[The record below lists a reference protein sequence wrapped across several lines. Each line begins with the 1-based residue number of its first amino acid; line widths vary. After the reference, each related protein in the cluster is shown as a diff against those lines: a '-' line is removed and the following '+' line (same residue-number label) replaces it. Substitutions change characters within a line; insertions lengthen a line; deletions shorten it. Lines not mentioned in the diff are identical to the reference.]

1 MPRKSLEE
9 RALFEALGV
18 VPTSTT
24 LAPGPP
30 SERGP
35 RHSSPKAAL
44 RHCCAA
50 WQRAFDAYMS
60 TRKGD
65 NIDRMFA
72 TTPAAEAYC
81 NAMPMLDG
89 YDGVCAFIA
98 CTAHGILIGAIPKE
112 RGGQL
117 LYAAQVALA
126 TVQKKP
132 KPPASAPSDPP
143 PPPDQQYFL
152 GQIPTQT

>member
-1 MPRKSLEE
+1 MPKKSLEE
-9 RALFEALGV
+9 RVLAVALGGV
-18 VPTSTT
+18 STSTT

-30 SERGP
+30 SARGP
-35 RHSSPKAAL
+35 RHSNPRAAL

-60 TRKGD
+60 AQKRPGEFD
-65 NIDRMFA
+65 HILAAR
-72 TTPAAEAYC
+72 PAGEAYC

-132 KPPASAPSDPP
+132 KSPAPAPSDPP
-143 PPPDQQYFL
+143 PPPDQADFSDE
-152 GQIPTQT
+152 I